1 MRAITSR
8 FNYTAPDS
16 HLSAG
21 FAKDSRLSFTI
32 RPHETQ
38 KNCSKGICAII
49 LEYRLNNKRP
59 AVNVVGRYFFQRI
72 FTCDIFFAFQQFII
86 LHSNPFQSLVKK
98 EKRQY
103 GWLLAAEGTSSG
115 RSSTGVSPRPMLMG
129 AAHNAVWAF
138 SARVS
143 LTLPVCHRPQ
153 AATLALRSG
162 AVRSPVTVV
171 PSCGLETRSW
181 RTGRMARHKQE
192 CIRLPYTAA
201 LASQRAFFVKVLP
214 PAMKER
220 NRERVSC
227 FRFQTGLV
235 SSC

>member
-1 MRAITSR
+1 MRRSR
-8 FNYTAPDS
+8 TVPRVLAF
-16 HLSAG
+16 
-21 FAKDSRLSFTI
+21 FF
-32 RPHETQ
+32 
-38 KNCSKGICAII
+38 
-49 LEYRLNNKRP
+49 EYRLNKNDLRF
-59 AVNVVGRYFFQRI
+59 NVVGRFSSRGFSLTDLRLSVLYLAYSSPFIKI
-72 FTCDIFFAFQQFII
+72 FLA
-86 LHSNPFQSLVKK
+86 
-98 EKRQY
+98 KR
-103 GWLLAAEGTSSG
+103 GKTDGCWH
-115 RSSTGVSPRPMLMG
+115 SSTGVSPRPMLMG
-129 AAHNAVWAF
+129 AAHNALWAF
-138 SARVS
+138 NARVS

-214 PAMKER
+214 PATKER

>member
-21 FAKDSRLSFTI
+21 FAKDSRFSFTI
-32 RPHETQ
+32 CLHEPQ
-38 KNCSKGICAII
+38 QNCSKGICAVI
-49 LEYRLNNKRP
+49 LEYRLHNERP
-59 AVNVVGRYFFQRI
+59 ALNMVGRCFFQRI
-72 FTCDIFFAFQQFII
+72 FTCDTFFAVRQFII

-129 AAHNAVWAF
+129 AAHNALRAF
-138 SARVS
+138 NARVS
-143 LTLPVCHRPQ
+143 LTLPVRCRPQ

-214 PAMKER
+214 SATKER